1 MVKIRLID
9 GTLFEKGLLEFTE
22 EYGFC
27 LCEDADAVA
36 VRAVHAPD
44 GLLAVTGD
52 LEKGVCISYPEKIHF
67 FRGFSRFLQ
76 ATANG
81 NSSFGIIEKPQFTTN
96 GVMLDTSQG
105 NAVPTVQMV
114 KSFLR
119 RMALMGLNM
128 LMLYCEDGFLVKE
141 EPYFGYMR
149 GKYTEAE
156 LRECDDYADLF
167 GIEMIPCIQTLA
179 HLYEPLRWK
188 GVYGDITENATTLL
202 PGEKQT
208 YEFIR
213 HLIEAASKPFRT
225 KRIHIGMDEAWHLGR
240 GKYLDKHGSVPAGE
254 IMIAHL
260 KRVMKIVRSLGLSP
274 MMWSDM
280 FFRAYAPD
288 GDYYNP
294 KTEIPEE
301 AAEQVPPGVK
311 LVYWDY
317 YHYAK
322 DTYESFIEKHRKLG
336 EPIFAGGIW
345 TWLGFGVNWA
355 KTFSVTGAALTAC
368 KECGV
373 KEVFVTIW
381 GDNGA
386 EGNLMAS
393 LLGVCLFAEHG
404 YAETSNQYNLRE
416 RFCFCTGGK
425 YGDFYN
431 LQYLDEVPGCKPG
444 NPEEKN
450 PSKYLMWQDILTGL
464 FDENIKGLSLGAH
477 YASLAEKFRRAT
489 ERNGDYNDLFTFSA
503 QVAEVLSVKAEAG
516 LHIRKSYLDGDRK
529 KLALY
534 AEQILPGLYEEV
546 KTLRQLHK
554 ALWFKTYKP
563 FGWDVQDMRYGALL
577 IRIRSAIEELSDYLN
592 GVLPE
597 IPELLEPRLPYD
609 GKEGLVS
616 YANWYGQIVSPSR
629 IAPEG

>member
-1 MVKIRLID
+1 MLKIKLID
-9 GTLFEKGLLEFTE
+9 GAQFEEGLLEFTE

-27 LCEDADAVA
+27 LCEDADAIT
-36 VRAVHAPD
+36 VRAVQARD
-44 GLLAVTGD
+44 GLLTVTGD
-52 LEKGVCISYPEKIHF
+52 LEQGVCISYSETIHF
-67 FRGFSRFLQ
+67 FRGFGRFLQ
-76 ATANG
+76 ELSYENK
-81 NSSFGIIEKPQFTTN
+81 SFHLLENPQFTTN

-105 NAVPTVQMV
+105 NAVPTVQTV
-114 KSFLR
+114 KIFLR

-149 GKYTEAE
+149 GKYTETE
-156 LRECDDYADLF
+156 LRECDDYAALF

-188 GVYGDITENATTLL
+188 GVYGNITENPSTLL
-202 PGEKQT
+202 PDEKRT
-208 YEFIR
+208 YDFIR
-213 HLIEAASKPFRT
+213 HLIKTASKPFRT
-225 KRIHIGMDEAWHLGR
+225 KRIHIGMDEAWHLGH
-240 GKYLDKHGSVPAGE
+240 GKYFDKHGYVPAGH
-254 IMIAHL
+254 IMISHL
-260 KRVMKIVRSLGLSP
+260 KKVMKIVQSLGLSP

-280 FFRAYAPD
+280 FFRAYSPD

-294 KTEIPEE
+294 KTEIPKE

-322 DTYESFIEKHRKLG
+322 DTYESFISKHRKLG

-368 KECGV
+368 KEQGV
-373 KEVFVTIW
+373 KEVFATVW
-381 GDNGA
+381 GDNGT

-393 LLGVCLFAEHG
+393 LLGLCLFAEHG
-404 YAETSNQYNLRE
+404 YVEAFGNEHLRN
-416 RFCFCTGGK
+416 RFYFCTGGK

-431 LQYLDEVPGCKPG
+431 LQFLDETPGCKPG

-464 FDENIKGLSLGAH
+464 FDENIKGLPLREH
-477 YASLAEKFRRAT
+477 YASLAEKFKRSA
-489 ERNGDYNDLFTFSA
+489 EKNENYKDLFVFNA
-503 QVAEVLSVKAEAG
+503 QVARVLSIKAEMG
-516 LHIRKSYLDGDRK
+516 LQIRKAYLGEDRK
-529 KLALY
+529 QLAAFVELY
-534 AEQILPGLYEEV
+534 LPNLIEEV
-546 KTLRQLHK
+546 ETLRRLHK

-592 GVLPE
+592 GVLQE
-597 IPELLEPRLPYD
+597 IPELLEPRLPYN

-616 YANWYGQIVSPSR
+616 YANYYGEIVSPSR
-629 IAPEG
+629 IAPEA